1 MANWPGPAQIDLG
14 ENKRGFPKGKTFYS
28 LLISPCQT
36 EAEVGGGKVTGRSA
50 QRAAWDVVR
59 VLFARGAVRVLQRL
73 GNKGSKIVSES

>member
-14 ENKRGFPKGKTFYS
+14 ETKEAFQKARPFYS

-36 EAEVGGGKVTGRSA
+36 ETEVGGGKVTGRSA

-73 GNKGSKIVSES
+73 LNKGSEIGF